1 MPIRFKRAIQFS
13 MTLATLILIMTLVF
27 MQVENYTFFESFWM
41 TIVSVL
47 AIGYGDMVPVSN
59 AGKIFAMFLI
69 PVTMGFSTYLLTF
82 IAASMIEG
90 RLSKKWERKK
100 MDKQISRMN
109 DHYIIC
115 GYGRVGEQV
124 VKEFSQHNYQAVIVD
139 NDEGAVEG
147 IPEDIPYIIADAK
160 KNAVL
165 EHAGIEK
172 AKGIVITTADD
183 ATNVFITLTAKG
195 LNEDIEAIV
204 RAEAF
209 ETEDKIKRAGADHVV
224 NTSDL
229 GGRRMALSMIK
240 PTSMHYIDSI
250 IHAESDHY
258 QVEEIKIS
266 HGSFLTNNKVTELP
280 LHKEYGVS
288 ILGVQREGEFIS
300 LADKDLSIQPEDILI
315 IFGNSD
321 NIKSFKQKTTA

>member
-1 MPIRFKRAIQFS
+1 MPNRFKRAIQFS
-13 MTLATLILIMTLVF
+13 ITLATLILIMTIVF

-100 MDKQISRMN
+100 MDKQISRMKE
-109 DHYIIC
+109 HYIIC

-124 VKEFSQHNYQAVIVD
+124 LKELTQHDYHAVIVD
-139 NDEGAVEG
+139 YDEKAVETVPEG
-147 IPEDIPYIIADAK
+147 IPFIVADAK
-160 KNAVL
+160 KNEVL
-165 EHAGIEK
+165 EHAGIGK
-172 AKGIVITTADD
+172 AKGIIITTSDD

-195 LNEDIEAIV
+195 LNEGAKAIV

-240 PTSMHYIDSI
+240 PASMHYIDSI

-258 QVEEIKIS
+258 QVEEIKINEDS
-266 HGSFLTNNKVTELP
+266 SLENHKITELP
-280 LHKEYGVS
+280 LHKEHGIS
-288 ILGVQREGEFIS
+288 ILGLQRDSKFIG
-300 LADKDLSIQPEDILI
+300 LADKDASIQTGDILI
-315 IFGNSD
+315 LFGDSD
-321 NIKSFKQKTTA
+321 NIKSFKEKIIT